1 MTRNHRLSTTGA
13 LVFCLITTAW
23 TGTLF
28 ASQDERPS
36 NATPSGVQP
45 STGEPSHLV
54 FNDQVFAENPSFG
67 LPSPQLPAAP
77 LFTSSEAEGFGQ
89 RGGYRGR
96 GRSRNGAAQ
105 AAIVIGSAAA
115 IGGGAVLVYAN
126 RPECSAN
133 HAANGCGY
141 GTKVTGTAV
150 LSAGIVALIVGAL
163 SWR

>member
-13 LVFCLITTAW
+13 LVICLI
-23 TGTLF
+23 GTQWSGVLF
-28 ASQDERPS
+28 ASQEERPS
-36 NATPSGVQP
+36 NTTSSEVQQ

-67 LPSPQLPAAP
+67 LPGPRLLATS
-77 LFTSSEAEGFGQ
+77 LFASSEAEGLGQ

-96 GRSRNGAAQ
+96 GSRNGAAT
-105 AAIVIGSAAA
+105 AAIILGSAAA

-133 HAANGCGY
+133 HAASGCGY

-150 LSAGIVALIVGAL
+150 LSAGIVALLVGAL

>member
-1 MTRNHRLSTTGA
+1 MTRTHRLSTTGA
-13 LVFCLITTAW
+13 LVVCLIATQW
-23 TGTLF
+23 SGTLF

-36 NATPSGVQP
+36 NATPSEVQT
-45 STGEPSHLV
+45 STGEPTHLV
-54 FNDQVFAENPSFG
+54 FNDQVFVENPSFG
-67 LPSPQLPAAP
+67 LPRPQLLATPVFA
-77 LFTSSEAEGFGQ
+77 FSDAEGLGQ

-96 GRSRNGAAQ
+96 NRNGAAT
-105 AAIVIGSAAA
+105 AAIVLGSAAA

-133 HAANGCGY
+133 HAASGCGY
-141 GTKVTGTAV
+141 GAKVTGTAV